1 MSNKMQIVDLRGQ
14 YEKIK
19 SEVNTSIQK
28 VIDDTA
34 FINGPQVKEFSS
46 NLAKYLNVKHV
57 ITCANGTD
65 ALQIALMALGLK
77 HGDEVIVPAFT
88 YVATAEV
95 IGLLGLTPV
104 MVDVNYD
111 TFNVELKNIE
121 KALSPKTK
129 AIVPVHLFGQSADME
144 PILKFA
150 NKHHLFIIEDNA
162 QAFGTVY
169 TFSDGHKSLT
179 GTMGTIGCTSFFP
192 TKNLG
197 CYGDGGALYT
207 NDDELAEKIHIIAN
221 HGQKVKYHH
230 LVIGCNSRL
239 DTIQAA
245 ILDVKLKYLDSYLAA
260 RQTAAEYYNNA
271 LKDVKGII
279 IPKVIKNSTA
289 TYHQY
294 TLKIVD
300 GEVIGENGVSK
311 RDALKA
317 FLAEAGI
324 PSMIYY
330 PLPLQEQDAFK
341 PITREAEPLPI
352 SKKLAYSVL
361 SLPMHTELTHEIQDK
376 VIERVKLFFK

>member
-1 MSNKMQIVDLRGQ
+1 MVDLRGQ

-34 FINGPQVKEFSS
+34 FINGPQVKKFSE
-46 NLAKYLNVKHV
+46 NIAKYLNVKYV

-77 HGDEVIVPAFT
+77 PGDEVIVPAFT

-150 NKHHLFIIEDNA
+150 IKHHLFVIEDNA

-169 TFSDGHKSLT
+169 TFSDGHKAFT

-207 NDDELAEKIHIIAN
+207 NDDELAEKIHMIAN

-230 LVIGCNSRL
+230 LIIGCNSRL

-260 RQTAAEYYNNA
+260 RQAAAEYYNNT
-271 LKDVKGII
+271 LKDIKGII

-300 GEVIGENGVSK
+300 GEVAGKDGVSK
-311 RDALKA
+311 RDSLRA

-341 PITREAEPLPI
+341 PIAREAEPLPI

-361 SLPMHTELTHEIQDK
+361 SLPMHTELTHKIQDE
-376 VIERVKLFFK
+376 VVGRVRGFFK

>member
-1 MSNKMQIVDLRGQ
+1 MVDLRGQ
-14 YEKIK
+14 FEKIK

-34 FINGPQVKEFSS
+34 FINGPQVKEFSE

-169 TFSDGHKSLT
+169 TFSDGTKAFT

-207 NDDELAEKIHIIAN
+207 NDDELAEKIHMIAN

-230 LVIGCNSRL
+230 LIIGCNSRL

-260 RQTAAEYYNNA
+260 RQAAAEYYNNT
-271 LKDVKGII
+271 LKDIKGII

-300 GEVIGENGVSK
+300 GEVAGKDGVSK
-311 RDALKA
+311 RDSLRA

-341 PITREAEPLPI
+341 PIAREAEPLPI

-361 SLPMHTELTHEIQDK
+361 SLPMHTELTHKIQDE
-376 VIERVKLFFK
+376 VVGRVRGFFK